1 MQVALRSKGFY
12 TGAVDGISGP
22 QTRDALLRFQRKH
35 GIRATGKIGM
45 ATRCKL
51 GKLGTPLLGQRQLP
65 PDSIAQVRQ
74 VQSTEDAVPIGVV
87 ALRPADRAPFTSLS
101 SRFTNRF
108 VPSPSR
114 SARYTPLSVLP

>member
-1 MQVALRSKGFY
+1 MRRTLLILAVVAAAMATAAPAVAARSSSVAALQVALRSKGFY

-51 GKLGTPLLGQRQLP
+51 GKLGVPLLGQRQL
-65 PDSIAQVRQ
+65 
-74 VQSTEDAVPIGVV
+74 
-87 ALRPADRAPFTSLS
+87 
-101 SRFTNRF
+101 
-108 VPSPSR
+108 
-114 SARYTPLSVLP
+114 